1 MERQLFSRLLG
12 LDLGSVNT
20 RASIMGVKDEKFRL
34 LGCESARTSLGEGL
48 NLGTGA
54 GDAMRR
60 LQKRSNHILLEKSG
74 QLLMPSDSFGKGV
87 DRVAMT
93 TSVGPLPHTILLGLA
108 KHGSLQ
114 AGRNLVDS
122 LPLSLMSSYRMDVLV
137 DQSQIITELVHT
149 RPNFIILTGGEDAGA
164 EHALTKWIE
173 VLRIFYCLIPS
184 SIKPLLLY
192 AGNPNLETQVRRR
205 LEPITKLR
213 IAANLQPRLGELD
226 LVPAKAMLDK
236 EIINVLK
243 RKLPGMEALSDYSK
257 GLEGTKAFGL
267 DRMMRYLSQ
276 ISSSNQ
282 GSTNHAGVMA
292 IDIGS
297 ENTLISAGMNGK
309 SGTVQKAYWREKVID
324 QNAAL
329 LEFILRWTGTA
340 IPPQKISQYLSHYA
354 LNPWIVPENH
364 IELTILQAF
373 TRFKLKNI
381 VKKLSLNYPWVHF
394 EDQKGLRTQFESI
407 IASGSVL
414 TGAPNLSQTML
425 MLLDGLQPWGITTV
439 TVDKHQLL
447 PLLGIIAGAA
457 PVLPVHVL
465 ESDVFETLATLV
477 TAVSDVPMGKTVL
490 TVRVTTD
497 SGKDYSLDIVQG
509 ELRHLVIPKGVSA
522 VLEFQ
527 PTQRTDIG
535 FGSYGLG
542 GQLRIRGS
550 ILGVVIDA
558 RGRPIRLP
566 HDHEARVEQLQRW
579 QWMLGS

>member
-1 MERQLFSRLLG
+1 
-12 LDLGSVNT
+12 
-20 RASIMGVKDEKFRL
+20 
-34 LGCESARTSLGEGL
+34 
-48 NLGTGA
+48 
-54 GDAMRR
+54 
-60 LQKRSNHILLEKSG
+60 
-74 QLLMPSDSFGKGV
+74 
-87 DRVAMT
+87 
-93 TSVGPLPHTILLGLA
+93 
-108 KHGSLQ
+108 
-114 AGRNLVDS
+114 
-122 LPLSLMSSYRMDVLV
+122 
-137 DQSQIITELVHT
+137 
-149 RPNFIILTGGEDAGA
+149 
-164 EHALTKWIE
+164 
-173 VLRIFYCLIPS
+173 
-184 SIKPLLLY
+184 
-192 AGNPNLETQVRRR
+192 
-205 LEPITKLR
+205 
-213 IAANLQPRLGELD
+213 
-226 LVPAKAMLDK
+226 
-236 EIINVLK
+236 
-243 RKLPGMEALSDYSK
+243 
-257 GLEGTKAFGL
+257 
-267 DRMMRYLSQ
+267 
-276 ISSSNQ
+276 
-282 GSTNHAGVMA
+282 
-292 IDIGS
+292 
-297 ENTLISAGMNGK
+297 
-309 SGTVQKAYWREKVID
+309 
-324 QNAAL
+324 
-329 LEFILRWTGTA
+329 
-340 IPPQKISQYLSHYA
+340 
-354 LNPWIVPENH
+354 
-364 IELTILQAF
+364 
-373 TRFKLKNI
+373 
-381 VKKLSLNYPWVHF
+381 
-394 EDQKGLRTQFESI
+394 LRTQFESI